1 MPYLDIQRDF
11 VDGVHEIFTTLFN
24 NTELQ
29 DGVFYYQL
37 SEDRETNVYG
47 EKKYKTY
54 KAPKLLVCKAIIN
67 PVYGEQ
73 TVKEITDQA
82 EFVVD
87 VKSLHNVGLSD
98 TPEAI
103 AEMRKGIMKFH
114 DVFYVIDNI
123 VPKAYVGDKFL
134 MYRFIC
140 TEDKEQ
146 EPLSIEVVE
155 DAIDEEQS
163 LQGEDQEE

>member
-123 VPKAYVGDKFL
+123 VPKAYVEDKFL

>member
-1 MPYLDIQRDF
+1 MPFLDIQKEF

-24 NTELQ
+24 NTSLQ
-29 DGVFYYQL
+29 DGVFYYAL

-67 PVYGEQ
+67 PTYGEQ
-73 TVKEITDQA
+73 TVQEITDQA

-87 VKSLHNVGLSD
+87 VKSLFNVGLSD

-123 VPKAYVGDKFL
+123 VPKAYVEDKFL

-163 LQGEDQEE
+163 LQGEDPEE

>member
-1 MPYLDIQRDF
+1 MPFLDIQKEF

-24 NTELQ
+24 NTSLQ
-29 DGVFYYQL
+29 DGVFYYAL

-67 PVYGEQ
+67 PTYGEQ
-73 TVKEITDQA
+73 TVQEITDQA

-87 VKSLHNVGLSD
+87 VKSLFNVGLSD
-98 TPEAI
+98 TPQAI
-103 AEMRKGIMKFH
+103 EEMRKGIMQFH
-114 DVFYVIDNI
+114 GVYYTIDNI
-123 VPKAYVGDKFL
+123 IPKAYVEDKFL

-140 TEDKEQ
+140 TQDH
-146 EPLSIEVVE
+146 SIKSVVTV
-155 DAIDEEQS
+155 DAADSNAE
-163 LQGEDQEE
+163 GNV

>member
-24 NTELQ
+24 NTEFQ

-123 VPKAYVGDKFL
+123 VPKAYVEDKFL

-146 EPLSIEVVE
+146 EPLLIEVVE

-163 LQGEDQEE
+163 LQGEDPEE

>member
-11 VDGVHEIFTTLFN
+11 VDEVHEIFTTLFN

-37 SEDRETNVYG
+37 SEDRETNIYG

-87 VKSLHNVGLSD
+87 VKSLQNVGLSD

-123 VPKAYVGDKFL
+123 VPKAYVEDKFL

-146 EPLSIEVVE
+146 ESLSIEVVE
-155 DAIDEEQS
+155 DAVDEEQS
-163 LQGEDQEE
+163 LQGEDPEE